1 MENRKKLLEIKDL
14 KVKFRVRGRILT
26 AIRGISLDLYE
37 NESIAIVGESGSGKS
52 VFTKTFAGMLDQNGF
67 ISDGSIIFND
77 DDLSETNVRVGKLD
91 EKLLGLTHKLLNKHS
106 RLELGAEIYQQIEGL
121 KAEKR
126 EREEISGEDRERID
140 SAISELN
147 FKKTELFNKKQTL
160 DRKKEKDALREAD
173 TKIKEYAERIEAL
186 EKEKGE
192 IIKANK
198 AKLKSD
204 NEYNEAY
211 AKKLSDL
218 KAQYKELCSGEIGE
232 EREKRNLVLAKEIY
246 LSVGRYGLI
255 SRLKFMFKLIAA
267 VKKAMRVGADLDSDE
282 VRNSVFGTVV
292 FRVKYQGYS
301 DDDILH
307 GRCTVNLAEVKYAKD
322 WSQIRGKKI
331 ATVFQDPMTS
341 LNPIITIG
349 KQITSIIIKHQGCG
363 ELEARERAL
372 ILMKKVGIP
381 NAEARF
387 DDYPFQ
393 YSGGMRQRIVIAIAL
408 SCQPKILICDEP
420 TTALDVTIQAQ
431 ILKLIKD
438 LQREFGYTIVFITH
452 DLGVVANIAERVAV
466 LYAGQIIELGTVE
479 EVFYDPKHPYT
490 WALLSSLP
498 QLAERNTTLYSISG
512 TPPSLYNDIK
522 GDAFAPRNPYCLKL
536 DTLMEAPMFKVSET
550 HYAKTWLLDPR
561 APKVEKPAILEDTHG
576 KLLRTFN
583 IGSDAE
589 NSL

>member
-77 DDLSETNVRVGKLD
+77 DELSETNVRVGKFD
-91 EKLLGLTHKLLNKHS
+91 EKLLRLTHKRLNKHS
-106 RLELGAEIYQQIEGL
+106 KAELGAEVYQQIENL

-147 FKKTELFNKKQTL
+147 FKKTELFNKKQTF

-173 TKIKEYAERIEAL
+173 AKIKEYAERIEAL
-186 EKEKGE
+186 EKEKSE

-198 AKLKSD
+198 AKLRSD

-211 AKKLSDL
+211 VKKLSEL
-218 KAQYKELCSGEIGE
+218 VAKYRELCSGEISE
-232 EREKRNLVLAKEIY
+232 DMDKRNLVLAKEIY